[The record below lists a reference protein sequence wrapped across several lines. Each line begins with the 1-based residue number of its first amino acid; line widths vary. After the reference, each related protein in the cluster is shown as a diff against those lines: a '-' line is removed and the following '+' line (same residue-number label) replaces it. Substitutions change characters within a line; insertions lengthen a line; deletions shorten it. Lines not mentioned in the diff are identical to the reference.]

1 MITLL
6 VHIQNQE
13 SVKMDVE
20 DLPGPG
26 DNNIVGKN
34 PREKTDKEVGWVE
47 DGVTTVIIPMW
58 RITLIE
64 VLPSLEE
71 ETEFPLPFRND

>member
-26 DNNIVGKN
+26 DVNLIGKN

-47 DGVTTVIIPMW
+47 DGVTTVMIPMW